1 MNLTIEF
8 AGLPRSL
15 VGRKTI
21 QLDLP
26 ASATYRNLIRRLADD
41 YPQLID
47 LVIDRDQENFLSS
60 NMFVINGDL
69 ATPAMLLDETPPDGA
84 HLILMSVITGG

>member
-1 MNLTIEF
+1 MKLTLEF
-8 AGLPRSL
+8 HGLPL
-15 VGRKTI
+15 AIVGQKV
-21 QLDLP
+21 LSFNLP
-26 ASATYRNLIRRLADD
+26 DPATYRDLVRRLAAD

-69 ATPAMLLDETPPDGA
+69 ATPAMLLDETPPDGV